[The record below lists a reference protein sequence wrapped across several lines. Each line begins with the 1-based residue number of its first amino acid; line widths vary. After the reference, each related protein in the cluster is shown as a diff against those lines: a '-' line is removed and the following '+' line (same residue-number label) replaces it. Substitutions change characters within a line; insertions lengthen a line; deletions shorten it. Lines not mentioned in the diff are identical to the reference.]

1 MEKEKPITRRNF
13 VGWGAGILAVLSS
26 VSLLFARSKDKKKK
40 TVKML
45 TRDGK
50 LVEVDIKHLQSKV
63 RLASKEEVQ
72 TWVWPDSNTSSKPS
86 LK

>member
-1 MEKEKPITRRNF
+1 MEKKETPITRRNF
-13 VGWGAGILAVLSS
+13 VGWGAGIMAVLSS
-26 VSLLFARSKDKKKK
+26 MSLLFARNKNKKKK

-63 RLASKEEVQ
+63 RLASKKEVQ
-72 TWVWPDSNTSSKPS
+72 TWVWPDPNSSSKP

>member
-1 MEKEKPITRRNF
+1 MEKETPITRRNF
-13 VGWGAGILAVLSS
+13 VGWGAGIIAVLSS
-26 VSLLFARSKDKKKK
+26 ISLLLARNKKKKKK

-63 RLASKEEVQ
+63 RLASKKEVQ
-72 TWVWPDSNTSSKPS
+72 NWIWPDSQASKPV
-86 LK
+86 K